1 MHATNTPLVTTANR
15 KGLPSVAFRRDPEFY
30 GRLSIGLHWLTLA
43 MFIAVYGC
51 IELRELFPRG
61 SPPREALKT
70 WHFMLGL
77 SVLVLASLRLL
88 VTVARPAPAILPAPP
103 GWQKLAATLVH
114 VALYALMLG
123 MPLAGWL
130 LLSAEAKPIPFFGLQ
145 LPSLIAASKPAAEL
159 IKTIHETAGTV
170 GYFII
175 GLHAAAAL
183 FHHYLVGDNTLTRML
198 PPRLRKPSP
207 RQDAQSRS
215 VSP

>member
-1 MHATNTPLVTTANR
+1 MHATNTPLVKSETR
-15 KGLPSVAFRRDPEFY
+15 KSPPLVTPHKGPEFY
-30 GRLSIGLHWLTLA
+30 GRLSISLHWLTLA
-43 MFIAVYGC
+43 LFIAVYGC
-51 IELRELFPRG
+51 IELRELVPKG
-61 SPPREALKT
+61 STPREALKT

-88 VTVARPAPAILPAPP
+88 VTVARPVPAILPAPP

-114 VALYALMLG
+114 VALYALMIA
-123 MPLAGWL
+123 MPIAGWL

-145 LPSLIAASKPAAEL
+145 LPSLIAASKPAADL
-159 IKTIHETAGTV
+159 IKTIHESAGTV

-198 PPRLRKPSP
+198 PPRWRKPDP
-207 RQDAQSRS
+207 RQDA
-215 VSP
+215 